1 MMEGAVAAQKILFGT
16 AIAAL
21 GSTLPAVA
29 SAAQGN
35 LVVGATVVSPC
46 AISVMPARQRQ
57 QSDAKS
63 ASVDC
68 VSSTQSFVVVDDL
81 AKASPRPD
89 PLRSSSFE
97 PQDRVEGGAVEVV
110 KIIF

>member
-1 MMEGAVAAQKILFGT
+1 MAAQKILFGT

-35 LVVGATVVSPC
+35 LIVGATVVSPC
-46 AISVMPARQRQ
+46 AISVVPAGKRP
-57 QSDAKS
+57 QSSLKS

-68 VSSTQSFVVVDDL
+68 VSSMQSFVIVDDL
-81 AKASPRPD
+81 AKALPRPD
-89 PLRSSSFE
+89 PQRNSSSE
-97 PQDRVEGGAVEVV
+97 PQDPIGDAAAEVV